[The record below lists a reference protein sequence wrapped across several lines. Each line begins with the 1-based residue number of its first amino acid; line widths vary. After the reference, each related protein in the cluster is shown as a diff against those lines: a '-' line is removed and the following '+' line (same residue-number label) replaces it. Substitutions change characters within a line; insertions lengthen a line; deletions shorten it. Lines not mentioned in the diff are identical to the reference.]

1 MARIIKLSATRIGTF
16 LRCKQKYWFS
26 YVDRL
31 PKIAN
36 PAFKLGI
43 ACHEALEFAATLW
56 KEGKKFTKGDIKK
69 ILDKYDGVAIREGV
83 DNRTIHKEGSELVKK
98 RINNFMIGKKLI
110 GSEFK
115 FGFGRENA
123 VETDDGVPLIGAI
136 DKIEELDKD
145 TLLIVDYKTSK
156 TAPTASQ
163 MKDDMQLSIYD
174 LVASKVWPN
183 YKRIIL
189 SLDFLK
195 SEVLFTYRTDEERKE
210 FSGYLKQVYNQ
221 MVSLKEAEVKSELN
235 IFCPWCDFR
244 EYCSTYQNVCKKYKY
259 DFFPAIKYTNDELMS
274 EWSSVK
280 STKKILEKRERELGQ
295 IIIEKIK
302 DSGENLVC
310 KDGQM
315 YIRQSARTNYD
326 AGPILEVVPA
336 NELYK
341 VVNINKRGIERYMD
355 SNPAVKARVL
365 EAAVT
370 NYTTPFLAIKKNLK
384 KK

>member
-1 MARIIKLSATRIGTF
+1 MARNIKLSATRIGTF

-26 YVDRL
+26 YMERL
-31 PKIAN
+31 PKISN

-43 ACHEALEFAATLW
+43 ACHEALEFAGNIW
-56 KEGKKFTKGDIKK
+56 KKKEKFTKIDVKN
-69 ILDKYDGVAIREGV
+69 ILDKYEEIAVREGV
-83 DNRTIHKEGSELVKK
+83 DSRTVHKEGYELVKK
-98 RINNFMIGKKLI
+98 RIGNFMTGEKLI
-110 GSEFK
+110 GCEFK
-115 FGFGRENA
+115 FGFGKKNE
-123 VETDDGVPLIGAI
+123 VKTDEGIPLIGAI
-136 DKIEELDKD
+136 DKVEEINED

-163 MKDDMQLSIYD
+163 MRDDVQLSIYD
-174 LVASKVWPN
+174 LVASKVWPQ
-183 YKRIIL
+183 YERIVL

-195 SEVLFTYRTDEERKE
+195 SEMLYTYRTDEERRE
-210 FSGYLKQVYNQ
+210 FSNYLKHIYEQ
-221 MVSLKEAEVKSELN
+221 MVGLKVEDVKSELN

-244 EYCSTYQNVCKKYKY
+244 EYCSTYQDVCKKYKY

-280 STKKILEKRERELGQ
+280 SVKKILENRERELGQ

-310 KDGQM
+310 KEGQM
-315 YIRQSARTNYD
+315 YIRQSSRTAYD
-326 AGPILEVVPA
+326 VGPILEVVPS

-341 VVNINKRGIERYMD
+341 VVNINKRGIEKYMD

-370 NYTTPFLAIKKNLK
+370 NYTTPFLATKKNLK